1 MIRRNLFLS
10 LALCSTL
17 FFSCKEEDREPEE
30 IETGENFEFTKEGEM
45 SLMKPDGDTIKELD
59 IEFAE
64 SSYEHETGLMYR
76 ESMEDNQGMLFIYED
91 EAPRS
96 FYMKDTYIPL
106 DLIFY
111 SADSTAVSFQENAE
125 PMDETSLPSGEPAQ
139 FVLEINAGLVEEW
152 NIEIGDKMSFT
163 KTE

>member
-10 LALCSTL
+10 FAVCSL
-17 FFSCKEEDREPEE
+17 LLFSCREEDREPEE
-30 IETGENFEFTKEGEM
+30 IETGENFEFTKEGEL
-45 SLMKPDGDTIKELD
+45 SLIKPDGDTIKELD

-64 SSYEHETGLMYR
+64 SQYEHETGLMYR
-76 ESMEDNQGMLFIYED
+76 ESMEDNQGMLFVYED

-125 PMDETSLPSGEPAQ
+125 PENENSLPSGEPAQ

-152 NIEIGDKMSFT
+152 NIEEGDKIYFT